1 MLTEVS
7 PKRIHLITAKDVD
20 NIDRMIGINTEY
32 RRHNDDST
40 SIGLWVEEMRSRE
53 NDNPVLFYKPLEKDN
68 PDFMLIIQST
78 FQASMLKQFSSQ
90 RAVFVDD
97 THGTNAYGIHLT
109 TLLVVDEYGEGF
121 PVAWCI
127 STHIDTN
134 SISKFFDVIKNNVGN
149 ISPKWFM
156 SDDADQ
162 FYNAWI
168 KCFQGSPN
176 RILCIWHVLRA
187 WKNNLRTLKDHDKEE
202 EIYHELKVMMDETDQ
217 NKFEIMIENAVTKWK
232 TDISAKGFAEYFE
245 RHYKFRC
252 TQWARCYRTTSG
264 VNTNMY
270 LEAFHHVLKYNFLK
284 GKRNQRVDRL
294 VHGLMEYL
302 RHKTFDRIIKLEKG
316 KITGRL
322 AQIQNRH
329 DASRK
334 LPDELVSEVDSSMWK
349 VKSEIMDNEYTI
361 EEVTKTC
368 PENCQLKCNECGI
381 CVHLFSCTCPDSLLQ
396 HTICKHVH
404 LVARRRSKLS
414 SKAPDYSNHCSI
426 YAHNDL
432 NKTLLKE
439 VTPQCLPNIDSL
451 KHRIFAQLQYITS
464 LVASSSSTDALQSA
478 EKTLTLVKN
487 TLTIMDTEHTELI
500 PTSISGSTKKIE
512 TQRSFSLKKK
522 NQRCKVKF
530 GNPSSDQRR
539 KIKDTLLG
547 IETNSIG
554 TKVAMCIWCHCIS
567 IYICRSSVKRFVY
580 NAK

>member
-1 MLTEVS
+1 MYILLTEIS

-20 NIDRMIGINTEY
+20 NIDRKIGINAEY

-40 SIGLWVEEMRSRE
+40 SIGLWVEEMKSRG
-53 NDNPVLFYKPLEKDN
+53 NDNPVLFYKPLQKDN
-68 PDFMLIIQST
+68 PDFMLIIQSS
-78 FQASMLKQFSSQ
+78 FQANMLKLFSSQ

-134 SISKFFDVIKNNVGN
+134 SMSKFFDVIKDNVGN
-149 ISPKWFM
+149 LSPKWFM

-168 KCFQGSPN
+168 KTFQGSPN

-187 WKNNLRTLKDHDKEE
+187 WKNNLRALKDHDKEE
-202 EIYHELKVMMDETDQ
+202 EMYHELKVMMDETDQ
-217 NKFEIMIENAVTKWK
+217 NKFEVMIENAVKKWK
-232 TDISAKGFAEYFE
+232 ADVRAKGFAEYFE
-245 RHYKFRC
+245 KHYKLRC
-252 TQWARCYRTTSG
+252 TQWACCYRATSG

-284 GKRNQRVDRL
+284 GKRNRRVDRL

-302 RHKTFDRIIKLEKG
+302 RHKSFDRIIKLEKG

-322 AQIQNRH
+322 AQIQKRH
-329 DASRK
+329 DSSRK

-349 VKSEIMDNEYTI
+349 VKSETMDNEYTI
-361 EEVTKTC
+361 QEVTKTC
-368 PENCQLKCNECGI
+368 PEKCQLKCNECGI

-404 LVARRRSKLS
+404 LVVRQRSKLS
-414 SKAPDYSNHCSI
+414 SNPPDYSNQTEYCNMHM
-426 YAHNDL
+426 YNDL

-439 VTPQCLPNIDSL
+439 VTPQCLPNADSL
-451 KHRIFAQLQYITS
+451 KHRIIAQLQYITS
-464 LVASSSSTDALQSA
+464 LVASSSSIDALKSA

-487 TLTIMDTEHTELI
+487 TLTIADNECTDLI
-500 PTSISGSTKKIE
+500 PTSISASTKKIE
-512 TQRSFSLKKK
+512 KQRSFSLKKK
-522 NQRCKVKF
+522 SQRCKVKF
-530 GNPSSDQRR
+530 GNPSLDQRR
-539 KIKDTLLG
+539 KIKNTLLG
-547 IETNSIG
+547 IETDTIG
-554 TKVAMCIWCHCIS
+554 TKICVVWCHCIF
-567 IYICRSSVKRFVY
+567 IHM
-580 NAK
+580 